1 MTNIDPHSKSD
12 NILDFINETK
22 EGKYTAI
29 KPDLTHISYA
39 RINIQESEMESVLA
53 DAYGDMILYG
63 VSC

>member
-1 MTNIDPHSKSD
+1 MANTDSNSN
-12 NILDFINETK
+12 NILEFINETK

-39 RINIQESEMESVLA
+39 RIDIQESGIESVLA
-53 DAYGDMILYG
+53 DTYGDMILYG